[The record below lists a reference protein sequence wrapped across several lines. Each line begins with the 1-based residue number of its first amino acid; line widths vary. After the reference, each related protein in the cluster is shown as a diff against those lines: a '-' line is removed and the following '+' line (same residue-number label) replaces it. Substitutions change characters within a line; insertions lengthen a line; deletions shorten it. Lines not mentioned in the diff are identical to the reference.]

1 MVVKLRDL
9 VTHGAVYSLCDA
21 SSPDGLCATDEPA
34 GHSLVLESNF
44 GSPVFAASASD
55 WPFYWLFCRLDL
67 NNIFGAWRC
76 AHRDKITFCNDDIS
90 SFSLA
95 P

>member
-1 MVVKLRDL
+1 MVAKLRDL
-9 VTHGAVYSLCDA
+9 VTLEAVFSLCDA
-21 SSPDGLCATDEPA
+21 SSPDGLCATGEPV
-34 GHSLVLESNF
+34 GHSPGLESNF

-55 WPFYWLFCRLDL
+55 WPFYWLFCRLVL

-76 AHRDKITFCNDDIS
+76 AHQDKITSCNDDIS